1 MAGNIIIDGR
11 LVKAYDRLEALSE
24 FAGKDKDYPGVLW
37 DKLLAEPLLMEEF
50 MYYLDNHT
58 FSDRLK
64 CRGYGL
70 TDLYFFNM
78 RNVEI
83 NQDVGK
89 NYGDTNKEG
98 LALDT
103 FLMMSEMMKDPDR
116 FVKLLESGPGMDRFY
131 D

>member
-83 NQDVGK
+83 KQDVGK

-116 FVKLLESGPGMDRFY
+116 FVKLLESGPGMDRF
-131 D
+131 

>member
-24 FAGKDKDYPGVLW
+24 FAGKDKDYPSVLW

-83 NQDVGK
+83 KQDVGK

-103 FLMMSEMMKDPDR
+103 FFMMSEMMKNPDR
-116 FVKLLESGPGMDRFY
+116 FVKFLESGPGMDRF
-131 D
+131 